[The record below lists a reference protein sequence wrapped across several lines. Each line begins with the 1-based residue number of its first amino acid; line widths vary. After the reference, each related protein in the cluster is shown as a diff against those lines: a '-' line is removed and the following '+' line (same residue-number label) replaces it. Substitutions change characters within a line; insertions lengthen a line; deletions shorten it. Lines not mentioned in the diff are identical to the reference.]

1 MATSYLDSNRLQQ
14 TIVAIA
20 TAPGPGAIG
29 IVRLSG
35 VRAVKIASE
44 IFSHP
49 ARITNALTHTAHVG
63 MVVSKVGERLDL
75 VLALVMHAPNSYTGE
90 NSVEFQTHGG
100 AVQSERVLQ
109 ACIEAGALPALA
121 GEFTF
126 RAFYNGKMDLT
137 QAEAVTDLIGART
150 EAAARV
156 ALQSS
161 GGMLRDRLESIRDDL
176 VTLRARCEASIDFV
190 DDDIPQNEAPV
201 IRSMIQ
207 SAQGRLQELIDT
219 YGLGRLLREGARVV
233 LVGPPNVGK
242 SSLFNAI
249 LKNDRAIVT
258 DVPGTTRDTLTEEI
272 DLGGIPVILADT
284 AGLRDGGDE
293 IEREGMKRSRAYRD
307 EADLVLEI
315 SDVSRETSQAS
326 SPRARTLRVGN
337 KIDLLSDRVNSA
349 SKPNGVDCYVSAT
362 SGEGV
367 AELCERISRQLQ
379 GTPSSVDEVA
389 VSRRRHRDGLQAS
402 LDSLQKAGSCL
413 ENSEPLELAAL
424 ELQEACAAIDE
435 IVGKVYN
442 DEVLN
447 RIFGEFCIGK

>member
-1 MATSYLDSNRLQQ
+1 MASSYLDSDRLRQ

-20 TAPGPGAIG
+20 TAPGPAAIG

-35 VRAVKIASE
+35 ARAVKIGAE

-49 ARITNALTHTAHVG
+49 ARITNAATHTAHVG
-63 MVVSKVGERLDL
+63 MVVSKTGERLDSVL
-75 VLALVMHAPNSYTGE
+75 VLVMHGPHSYTGE
-90 NSVEFQTHGG
+90 NSVEFHTHGG
-100 AVQSERVLQ
+100 TVQSERVLQ
-109 ACIEAGALPALA
+109 ACIDAGALPALA

-126 RAFYNGKMDLT
+126 RAFYYGKMDLT

-161 GGMLRDRLESIRDDL
+161 GGMLRKRLEGIRAEL
-176 VTLRARCEASIDFV
+176 VMLRARCEASIDFV
-190 DDDIPQNEAPV
+190 DDDIPQHEAPV
-201 IRSMIQ
+201 IVGMIK
-207 SAQGRLQELIDT
+207 SAQNKLQELIDT
-219 YGLGRLLREGARVV
+219 YSFGKLLREGARVV

-249 LKNDRAIVT
+249 LNNDRAIVT

-284 AGLRDGGDE
+284 AGMREGGDK

-307 EADLVLEI
+307 EADLILEI
-315 SDVSRETSQAS
+315 SDVSRETLEVS
-326 SPRARTLRVGN
+326 SSSDRTLRVGN
-337 KIDLLSDRVNSA
+337 KIDLITDQADSPGRL
-349 SKPNGVDCYVSAT
+349 NGFDCYVSAT

-367 AELCERISRQLQ
+367 TQLCERISRQLQ

-402 LDSLQKAGSCL
+402 LDSLQKARSCL
-413 ENSEPLELAAL
+413 ESSEPLELVAL

>member
-1 MATSYLDSNRLQQ
+1 MASSYLDSDRLQQ

-35 VRAVKIASE
+35 ARAVKIGAA

-49 ARITNALTHTAHVG
+49 SRITNSLTHTAHVG
-63 MVVSKVGERLDL
+63 MVVSKVGERLDQ

-161 GGMLRDRLESIRDDL
+161 GGMLRNRLESIRDDL

-201 IRSMIQ
+201 IVRMIQ
-207 SAQGRLQELIDT
+207 SAQARLQELIDT
-219 YGLGRLLREGARVV
+219 YGLGKLLREGARVV

-249 LKNDRAIVT
+249 LNNDRAIVT
-258 DVPGTTRDTLTEEI
+258 DVPGTTRDALTEEI

-284 AGLRDGGDE
+284 AGLREGGDE
-293 IEREGMKRSRAYRD
+293 IEREGMKR
-307 EADLVLEI
+307 
-315 SDVSRETSQAS
+315 
-326 SPRARTLRVGN
+326 
-337 KIDLLSDRVNSA
+337 
-349 SKPNGVDCYVSAT
+349 
-362 SGEGV
+362 
-367 AELCERISRQLQ
+367 
-379 GTPSSVDEVA
+379 
-389 VSRRRHRDGLQAS
+389 
-402 LDSLQKAGSCL
+402 
-413 ENSEPLELAAL
+413 
-424 ELQEACAAIDE
+424 
-435 IVGKVYN
+435 
-442 DEVLN
+442 
-447 RIFGEFCIGK
+447 